1 MQQKAKH
8 IIIFAKYSSIQFPL
22 KIIYSSFELQL
33 IYLKII
39 DLNISN
45 VDYWKFEFEFQFSA
59 VCLYSFLFARFR
71 ESLLETK
78 SMYIH
83 NNQSKYEVK
92 CKG

>member
-45 VDYWKFEFEFQFSA
+45 VDYWKFEFEFH
-59 VCLYSFLFARFR
+59 YFLNHGLHLILSRMFIF
-71 ESLLETK
+71 
-78 SMYIH
+78 IFI
-83 NNQSKYEVK
+83 
-92 CKG
+92 CKV